1 MKIVATSDVQVRGYG
16 IVRRGSVIDLPKER
30 IDERIAANFLKAEDE
45 SRLRAERPKGD
56 PNQPDLFNKTK
67 EEMLAEQDAARKAA
81 CQELLAKLGL
91 DGVKEQLAE
100 LRVSFNSQMSGE
112 RLAGLLLDQL
122 GE

>member
-16 IVRRGSVIDLPKER
+16 IVRRGTVIDLPREK
-30 IDERIAANFLKAEDE
+30 IDERIAANFLKADDE
-45 SRLRAERPKGD
+45 SRLKAERPKGD
-56 PNQPDLFNKTK
+56 QGQPELFKKSK
-67 EEMLAEQDAARKAA
+67 EEMLAEQDAERKAA
-81 CQELLAKLGL
+81 CKALLEKLGV

-100 LRVSFNSQMSGE
+100 LRVSFNSQMSEE